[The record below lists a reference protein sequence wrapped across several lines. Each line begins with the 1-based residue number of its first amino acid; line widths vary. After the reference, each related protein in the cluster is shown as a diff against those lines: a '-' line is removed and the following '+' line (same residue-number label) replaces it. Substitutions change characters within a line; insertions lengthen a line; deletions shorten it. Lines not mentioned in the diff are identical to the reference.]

1 MERGY
6 SSLNGVVTL
15 IPNGKCIDNEI
26 MSKECKQCD
35 IWKNKKGTQG
45 YTDWKSEHSCS
56 INHKGSAAEMEV
68 NG

>member
-6 SSLNGVVTL
+6 SSPNGVVTL

-35 IWKNKKGTQG
+35 I
-45 YTDWKSEHSCS
+45 
-56 INHKGSAAEMEV
+56 
-68 NG
+68 